1 MFYLFKKILIK
12 TICNIYIHQKYT
24 LKRTLTNRI
33 CSYTGNDYK
42 CERPTA
48 YTFSLR
54 KKIIYSVSTKG
65 HIRETTLNGKIV
77 NMVCK

>member
-1 MFYLFKKILIK
+1 MFAFHFLIIPKMFYLFKKILIK

-54 KKIIYSVSTKG
+54 KKSFIQYQQKD
-65 HIRETTLNGKIV
+65 TLEKLH
-77 NMVCK
+77 